1 MIHFNRGQT
10 MQEELIDKKKQLLEA
25 ALHVFATQGF
35 EKASMREIAANAGLT
50 TGAIY
55 YHYKNKDDLYYDAVK
70 ESAYFVH
77 KLSEKDKDS
86 KVKSNQEMFEEISNN
101 VRSRMSKEI
110 EQRLLILLTAYAI
123 SKGGRIKEK
132 YRLDY
137 NEIIDKVAK
146 LYFYAF
152 GVENEA
158 CQKRIASILV
168 AALDGVALQYSL
180 GVLDIN
186 DEEFKDTFVNFF
198 AQSIPMYI
206 RHYSK

>member
-1 MIHFNRGQT
+1 
-10 MQEELIDKKKQLLEA
+10 
-25 ALHVFATQGF
+25 
-35 EKASMREIAANAGLT
+35 
-50 TGAIY
+50 
-55 YHYKNKDDLYYDAVK
+55 
-70 ESAYFVH
+70 
-77 KLSEKDKDS
+77 
-86 KVKSNQEMFEEISNN
+86 
-101 VRSRMSKEI
+101 MSKEI

-132 YRLDY
+132 YKLDY

-158 CQKRIASILV
+158 CQRRIAAILV

-186 DEEFKDTFVNFF
+186 DEELKDTFVNFF

-206 RHYSK
+206 RQYSK

>member
-1 MIHFNRGQT
+1 MID
-10 MQEELIDKKKQLLEA
+10 ELINDKKKQLLDA

-70 ESAYFVH
+70 ESTYFVH
-77 KLSEKDKDS
+77 KLSEKDKES
-86 KVKSNQEMFEEISNN
+86 KLKSNQAMFEEISFN
-101 VRSRMSKEI
+101 VRNRMSKEI

-123 SKGGRIKEK
+123 TKGGRIKEK

-152 GVENEA
+152 GVENQT
-158 CQKRIASILV
+158 CQKRIAAILV

-198 AQSIPMYI
+198 AQSIPVYI
-206 RHYSK
+206 RQYSNK

>member
-1 MIHFNRGQT
+1 MIHFKRGQT
-10 MQEELIDKKKQLLEA
+10 MQEELIDKKKQLLDA

-101 VRSRMSKEI
+101 VRNRMSKEI

-123 SKGGRIKEK
+123 TKGGRIKEK
-132 YRLDY
+132 YKLDY

-146 LYFYAF
+146 LYFFAF

-158 CQKRIASILV
+158 CQRRIATILL

>member
-1 MIHFNRGQT
+1 MAD
-10 MQEELIDKKKQLLEA
+10 ELKNDKKKQLLDA

-35 EKASMREIAANAGLT
+35 EKASMREIAASAGMT

-77 KLSEKDKDS
+77 KLSEKDENSNIKT
-86 KVKSNQEMFEEISNN
+86 NQEMFEEISFN
-101 VRSRMSKEI
+101 VRDRMSKQI

-137 NEIIDKVAK
+137 NDIIDKVAK

-158 CQKRIASILV
+158 CQKRIAAILV

-180 GVLDIN
+180 GVLDIH

-198 AQSIPMYI
+198 AQIWDCRCI
-206 RHYSK
+206 KR

>member
-1 MIHFNRGQT
+1 MIHFKRGQT
-10 MQEELIDKKKQLLEA
+10 MQEEIIDKKKQLLDA

-101 VRSRMSKEI
+101 VRNRMSKEI

-123 SKGGRIKEK
+123 TKGGRIKEK

-198 AQSIPMYI
+198 AQSIPIYI
-206 RHYSK
+206 RQFSK

>member
-1 MIHFNRGQT
+1 MPDET
-10 MQEELIDKKKQLLEA
+10 IDKKKQILDA

-35 EKASMREIAANAGLT
+35 EKASMREIAANANLT

-55 YHYKNKDDLYYDAVK
+55 YHYKDKDDLYYDAVK

-86 KVKSNQEMFEEISNN
+86 KVKTNQEMFDEISHN
-101 VRSRMSKEI
+101 VRNRMSKEI

-123 SKGGRIKEK
+123 TKGGRIKEK

-152 GVENEA
+152 GVENQD
-158 CQKRIASILV
+158 CQKRIAAILV

-186 DEEFKDTFVNFF
+186 DEEFKNTFVNFF
-198 AQSIPMYI
+198 AQSIPFFI
-206 RHYSK
+206 KQYSK

>member
-1 MIHFNRGQT
+1 MAD
-10 MQEELIDKKKQLLEA
+10 ELKNDKKKQLLDA

-35 EKASMREIAANAGLT
+35 EKASMREIAASAGMT

-86 KVKSNQEMFEEISNN
+86 NIKTNQEMFEEISFN
-101 VRSRMSKEI
+101 VRDRMSKQI

-137 NEIIDKVAK
+137 NDIIDKVAK

-158 CQKRIASILV
+158 CQKRVAAILV

-180 GVLDIN
+180 GVLDIH

-198 AQSIPMYI
+198 AQSIPVYI
-206 RHYSK
+206 RQFSNK

>member
-1 MIHFNRGQT
+1 
-10 MQEELIDKKKQLLEA
+10 MQEELIDKKKQLLDA

-101 VRSRMSKEI
+101 VRNRMSKEI

-123 SKGGRIKEK
+123 TKGGRIKEK
-132 YRLDY
+132 YKLDY

-146 LYFYAF
+146 LYFFAF

-158 CQKRIASILV
+158 CQRRIAAILV

>member
-1 MIHFNRGQT
+1 
-10 MQEELIDKKKQLLEA
+10 MQEELIDKKKQLLDA

-101 VRSRMSKEI
+101 VRNRMSKEI

-123 SKGGRIKEK
+123 TKGGRIKEK
-132 YRLDY
+132 YKLDY

-158 CQKRIASILV
+158 CQRRIAAILV

>member
-1 MIHFNRGQT
+1 MIHFKRGQT
-10 MQEELIDKKKQLLEA
+10 MQEELIDKKKQLLDA

-101 VRSRMSKEI
+101 VRNRMSKEI

-123 SKGGRIKEK
+123 TKGGRIKEK
-132 YRLDY
+132 YKLDY

-158 CQKRIASILV
+158 CQRRIATILV

>member
-1 MIHFNRGQT
+1 MIHFKRGQT
-10 MQEELIDKKKQLLEA
+10 MQEELIDKKKQLLDA
-25 ALHVFATQGF
+25 ALHVFVTQGF

-101 VRSRMSKEI
+101 VRNRMSKEI

-123 SKGGRIKEK
+123 TKGGRIKEK
-132 YRLDY
+132 YKLDY

-158 CQKRIASILV
+158 CQRRIAAILV

>member
-1 MIHFNRGQT
+1 MP
-10 MQEELIDKKKQLLEA
+10 EEIIDKKKQLLDA

-86 KVKSNQEMFEEISNN
+86 KVKSNQEMFDEISNN
-101 VRSRMSKEI
+101 VRSRMSKET

-158 CQKRIASILV
+158 CQRRIAAILV

-186 DEEFKDTFVNFF
+186 DEEFKNTFVHFF
-198 AQSIPMYI
+198 AESIPLYI
-206 RHYSK
+206 KHYSK

>member
-1 MIHFNRGQT
+1 MIHFKRGQT
-10 MQEELIDKKKQLLEA
+10 MLEELIDKKKQLLDA

-101 VRSRMSKEI
+101 VRSRMSKET

-146 LYFYAF
+146 LYFYTF

-158 CQKRIASILV
+158 CQRRIAAILV

-186 DEEFKDTFVNFF
+186 DEEFKNTFVHFF
-198 AQSIPMYI
+198 AESIPLYI
-206 RHYSK
+206 KLYSK

>member
-1 MIHFNRGQT
+1 MI
-10 MQEELIDKKKQLLEA
+10 EELIIDKKKQLLDA

-86 KVKSNQEMFEEISNN
+86 KLKTNQEMFEEISSN
-101 VRSRMSKEI
+101 VRDRMSKEI

-123 SKGGRIKEK
+123 TKGGRIKEK

-152 GVENEA
+152 GVENQA
-158 CQKRIASILV
+158 CQKRIAAILV

-186 DEEFKDTFVNFF
+186 DEVFKDTFVNFF
-198 AQSIPMYI
+198 ALSIPIYI
-206 RHYSK
+206 KQYSNQ

>member
-1 MIHFNRGQT
+1 MLHFNRGLT
-10 MQEELIDKKKQLLEA
+10 MTEEIIDKKKQLLDA

-101 VRSRMSKEI
+101 VRNRMSKEI

-158 CQKRIASILV
+158 CQRRIAAILV

-198 AQSIPMYI
+198 AQSIPIYI
-206 RHYSK
+206 QQFSK

>member
-1 MIHFNRGQT
+1 MIHFKRGQT
-10 MQEELIDKKKQLLEA
+10 MQEELIDKKKQLLDA

-123 SKGGRIKEK
+123 TKGGRIKEK

-180 GVLDIN
+180 GVLDIH

-198 AQSIPMYI
+198 AQSIPNYI

>member
-1 MIHFNRGQT
+1 MPDET
-10 MQEELIDKKKQLLEA
+10 IDKKKQILDA

-35 EKASMREIAANAGLT
+35 EKASMREIAANANLT

-55 YHYKNKDDLYYDAVK
+55 YHYKDKDDLYYDAVK

-86 KVKSNQEMFEEISNN
+86 KVKTNQEMFDEISHN
-101 VRSRMSKEI
+101 VRNRMSKEI

-123 SKGGRIKEK
+123 TKGGRIKEK

-152 GVENEA
+152 GVENQA
-158 CQKRIASILV
+158 CQKRIAAILV

-186 DEEFKDTFVNFF
+186 DEEFKNTFVNFF
-198 AQSIPMYI
+198 AQSIPFFI
-206 RHYSK
+206 KQYSK

>member
-1 MIHFNRGQT
+1 MI
-10 MQEELIDKKKQLLEA
+10 EELIIDKKKQLLDA

-86 KVKSNQEMFEEISNN
+86 KLKTNQEMFEEISTN
-101 VRSRMSKEI
+101 VRDRMSKEI

-123 SKGGRIKEK
+123 TKGGRIKEK

-146 LYFYAF
+146 LYYYAF
-152 GVENEA
+152 GVENQA
-158 CQKRIASILV
+158 CQKRIAAILV

-186 DEEFKDTFVNFF
+186 DEVFKDTFVNFF
-198 AQSIPMYI
+198 ALSIPIYI
-206 RHYSK
+206 KQYSNQ

>member
-1 MIHFNRGQT
+1 MAD
-10 MQEELIDKKKQLLEA
+10 ELKNDKKKQLLDA

-35 EKASMREIAANAGLT
+35 EKASMREIAASAGLT

-77 KLSEKDKDS
+77 KLSEKDKNS
-86 KVKSNQEMFEEISNN
+86 NIKTNQEMFEEISFN
-101 VRSRMSKEI
+101 VRDRMSKQV

-123 SKGGRIKEK
+123 TKGGRIKEK

-137 NEIIDKVAK
+137 NDIIDKVAK

-158 CQKRIASILV
+158 CQKRIAAILV

-180 GVLDIN
+180 GVLDIH

-198 AQSIPMYI
+198 AQSIPTYI
-206 RHYSK
+206 RQFSNK

>member
-1 MIHFNRGQT
+1 MIHFKRGQT
-10 MQEELIDKKKQLLEA
+10 MQEEIIDKKKQLLEA

-101 VRSRMSKEI
+101 VRNRMSKEI

-123 SKGGRIKEK
+123 TKGGRIKEK

-198 AQSIPMYI
+198 AQSIPIYI
-206 RHYSK
+206 RQFSK

>member
-1 MIHFNRGQT
+1 MIHFRRGQT
-10 MQEELIDKKKQLLEA
+10 MQEELIDKKKQLLDA

-101 VRSRMSKEI
+101 VRNRMSKEI

-158 CQKRIASILV
+158 CQRRIAAILV

-186 DEEFKDTFVNFF
+186 DQEFKDTFVNFF
-198 AQSIPMYI
+198 AQSIPIYI
-206 RHYSK
+206 RQYSK

>member
-1 MIHFNRGQT
+1 MIHFKRGQT
-10 MQEELIDKKKQLLEA
+10 MQEELIDKKKQLLDA

-101 VRSRMSKEI
+101 VRNRMSKEI

-123 SKGGRIKEK
+123 TKGGRIKEK
-132 YRLDY
+132 YKSDY

-146 LYFYAF
+146 LYFFAF

-158 CQKRIASILV
+158 CQRRIAAILV

>member
-1 MIHFNRGQT
+1 
-10 MQEELIDKKKQLLEA
+10 MQEEIIDKKKQLLEA

-101 VRSRMSKEI
+101 VRNRMSKEI

-123 SKGGRIKEK
+123 TKGGRIKEK

-198 AQSIPMYI
+198 AQSIPIYI
-206 RHYSK
+206 RQFSK

>member
-1 MIHFNRGQT
+1 MIHFKRGQT
-10 MQEELIDKKKQLLEA
+10 MQEELIDKKKQLLDA

-101 VRSRMSKEI
+101 VRNRMSKEI

-123 SKGGRIKEK
+123 TKGGRIKEK

-198 AQSIPMYI
+198 AQSIPIYI
-206 RHYSK
+206 RQFSK

>member
-1 MIHFNRGQT
+1 MIHFKRGQT
-10 MQEELIDKKKQLLEA
+10 MQEELIDKKKQLLDA

-86 KVKSNQEMFEEISNN
+86 KVKSNQEIFEEISNN
-101 VRSRMSKEI
+101 VRNRMSKEI

-123 SKGGRIKEK
+123 TKGGRIKEK
-132 YRLDY
+132 YKLDY

-146 LYFYAF
+146 LYFFAF

-158 CQKRIASILV
+158 CQRRIAAILV

>member
-10 MQEELIDKKKQLLEA
+10 MQEELIDKKKQLLDA

>member
-1 MIHFNRGQT
+1 MA
-10 MQEELIDKKKQLLEA
+10 EELIIDKKKQLLDA

-86 KVKSNQEMFEEISNN
+86 KLKTNQEMFEEISTN
-101 VRSRMSKEI
+101 VRDRMSKEI

-123 SKGGRIKEK
+123 TKGGRIKEK

-152 GVENEA
+152 GVENQA
-158 CQKRIASILV
+158 CQKRIAAILV

-186 DEEFKDTFVNFF
+186 DEVFKDTFVNFF
-198 AQSIPMYI
+198 AQSIPNYI
-206 RHYSK
+206 RQYSNK

>member
-1 MIHFNRGQT
+1 MIHFKRGQT
-10 MQEELIDKKKQLLEA
+10 MQEEIIDKKKQLLDA

-101 VRSRMSKEI
+101 VRNRMSKEI

-123 SKGGRIKEK
+123 TKGGRIKEK

-146 LYFYAF
+146 LYFYAL

-158 CQKRIASILV
+158 CQRRIASILV

-186 DEEFKDTFVNFF
+186 DEEFKNTFVNFF
-198 AQSIPMYI
+198 AQSIPIYI
-206 RHYSK
+206 RQFSK

>member
-1 MIHFNRGQT
+1 MA
-10 MQEELIDKKKQLLEA
+10 EELIIDKKKQLLDA

-86 KVKSNQEMFEEISNN
+86 KLKTNQEMFDEISAN
-101 VRSRMSKEI
+101 VRDRMSKEI

-123 SKGGRIKEK
+123 TKGGRIKEK

-152 GVENEA
+152 GVENQA
-158 CQKRIASILV
+158 CQKRIAAILV

-186 DEEFKDTFVNFF
+186 DEIFKDTFVNFF
-198 AQSIPMYI
+198 ALSIPIYI
-206 RHYSK
+206 RQYSNIPDTM

>member
-1 MIHFNRGQT
+1 MIHFKRGQT
-10 MQEELIDKKKQLLEA
+10 MQEELIDKKKQLLDA

-123 SKGGRIKEK
+123 TKGGRIKEK

-198 AQSIPMYI
+198 AQSIPIYI
-206 RHYSK
+206 RQFSK

>member
-1 MIHFNRGQT
+1 MI
-10 MQEELIDKKKQLLEA
+10 EELIIDKKKQLLDA

-86 KVKSNQEMFEEISNN
+86 KLKTNQEMFEEISTN
-101 VRSRMSKEI
+101 VRDRMSKEI

-123 SKGGRIKEK
+123 TKGGRIKEK

-152 GVENEA
+152 GVENQA
-158 CQKRIASILV
+158 CQKRIAAILV

-186 DEEFKDTFVNFF
+186 DEVFKDTFVNFF
-198 AQSIPMYI
+198 ALSIPIYI
-206 RHYSK
+206 QQYSNQ

>member
-1 MIHFNRGQT
+1 MVD
-10 MQEELIDKKKQLLEA
+10 ELRNDKKKQLLEA

-35 EKASMREIAANAGLT
+35 EKASMREIAANAGMT

-77 KLSEKDKDS
+77 KLSEKDKN
-86 KVKSNQEMFEEISNN
+86 SNIKTHQEMFEEISAN
-101 VRSRMSKEI
+101 VRDRMSKQV

-132 YRLDY
+132 YRHDY
-137 NEIIDKVAK
+137 NDIIDKVAK

-158 CQKRIASILV
+158 CQKRIAAILV

-180 GVLDIN
+180 GVLDIH

-198 AQSIPMYI
+198 AQSIPTYI
-206 RHYSK
+206 RQFSNK

>member
-1 MIHFNRGQT
+1 MA
-10 MQEELIDKKKQLLEA
+10 EELIIDKKKQLLDA

-86 KVKSNQEMFEEISNN
+86 KLKTNQEMFEEISSN
-101 VRSRMSKEI
+101 VRDRMSKEI

-152 GVENEA
+152 GVENQA
-158 CQKRIASILV
+158 CQKRIAAILV

-198 AQSIPMYI
+198 AQSIPIYI
-206 RHYSK
+206 RQYSSK

>member
-1 MIHFNRGQT
+1 
-10 MQEELIDKKKQLLEA
+10 MQEELIDKKKQLLDA

-101 VRSRMSKEI
+101 VRNRMSKEI

-132 YRLDY
+132 YKLDY

-158 CQKRIASILV
+158 CQRRIAAILV

-198 AQSIPMYI
+198 AQSIPLYI
-206 RHYSK
+206 RQYSK

>member
-1 MIHFNRGQT
+1 MPDET
-10 MQEELIDKKKQLLEA
+10 IDKKKQILDA

-35 EKASMREIAANAGLT
+35 EKASMREIAANANLT

-55 YHYKNKDDLYYDAVK
+55 YHYKDKDDLYYDAVK

-86 KVKSNQEMFEEISNN
+86 KVKTNQEMFDEISHN
-101 VRSRMSKEI
+101 VRNRMSKEI

-123 SKGGRIKEK
+123 TKGGRIKEK

-152 GVENEA
+152 GVENQD
-158 CQKRIASILV
+158 CQKRIAAILV

-186 DEEFKDTFVNFF
+186 DEEFKNTFVSFF
-198 AQSIPMYI
+198 AQSIPFFI
-206 RHYSK
+206 KQYSK

>member
-1 MIHFNRGQT
+1 MA
-10 MQEELIDKKKQLLEA
+10 EELIIDKKKQLLDA

-86 KVKSNQEMFEEISNN
+86 KLKTNQEMFEEISTN
-101 VRSRMSKEI
+101 VRDRMSKEI

-123 SKGGRIKEK
+123 TKGGRIKEK

-152 GVENEA
+152 GVENQA
-158 CQKRIASILV
+158 CQKRIAAILV

-186 DEEFKDTFVNFF
+186 DEVFKDTFVNFF
-198 AQSIPMYI
+198 AQSIPIYI
-206 RHYSK
+206 KQYSNQ

>member
-1 MIHFNRGQT
+1 MIHFKRGQT
-10 MQEELIDKKKQLLEA
+10 MQEELIDKKKQLLDA

-86 KVKSNQEMFEEISNN
+86 KVKSNQEMFDEISNN
-101 VRSRMSKEI
+101 VRNRMSKEI

-123 SKGGRIKEK
+123 TKGGRIKEK
-132 YRLDY
+132 YKLDY

-158 CQKRIASILV
+158 CQRRIAAILV

>member
-1 MIHFNRGQT
+1 MA
-10 MQEELIDKKKQLLEA
+10 EELIIDKKKQLLDA

-86 KVKSNQEMFEEISNN
+86 KLKTNQEMFEEISTN
-101 VRSRMSKEI
+101 VRDRMSKEI

-123 SKGGRIKEK
+123 TKGGRIKEK

-152 GVENEA
+152 GVENQA
-158 CQKRIASILV
+158 CQKRIAAILV

-198 AQSIPMYI
+198 ALSIPIYI
-206 RHYSK
+206 KQYSNK

>member
-1 MIHFNRGQT
+1 MIHFKRGQT
-10 MQEELIDKKKQLLEA
+10 MQEELIDKKKQLLDA

-101 VRSRMSKEI
+101 VRNRMSKEI

-123 SKGGRIKEK
+123 TKGGRIKEK
-132 YRLDY
+132 YKLDY

-146 LYFYAF
+146 LYFFAF

-158 CQKRIASILV
+158 CQRRIAAILV

-206 RHYSK
+206 RQYSK